1 MSFKSKPTI
10 NNANPIEFKK
20 EPTQQQEQTDDD
32 VEILEETAI
41 GQYNHQQIPFRRDN
55 NNEKIKQ
62 LESEIKLLLNENNS
76 LNKTIHAK
84 SNEIIDLLK
93 QQKND
98 GINQLN
104 ERIIFNKLELEN
116 ISLKSKINDLNETLQ
131 VQSNEI
137 ADLRFRLNK
146 YESVSNNQM
155 LTHALDQTNTNT
167 NQSEQTMLNIEPESN
182 NHMSIYESDLDSDPD
197 PSYYETN
204 NQVINKILFTVK
216 VKDSYCHHVAS

>member
-98 GINQLN
+98 GIIQLN

-116 ISLKSKINDLNETLQ
+116 ISLKSKINELNETLQ

-146 YESVSNNQM
+146 YESASNNQM
-155 LTHALDQTNTNT
+155 LTHALDQTNTN
-167 NQSEQTMLNIEPESN
+167 NQSEQTILN
-182 NHMSIYESDLDSDPD
+182 NHNCL
-197 PSYYETN
+197 
-204 NQVINKILFTVK
+204 
-216 VKDSYCHHVAS
+216 HHPFFLLLNFKY